1 MDVAVRDIN
10 DDVPGNI
17 AGKQVNDGSAPTP
30 APTDPG
36 TDPGTDPDPGF
47 AGVGVGGTR

>member
-17 AGKQVNDGSAPTP
+17 AGKQVNDVTTTTTTTTP
-30 APTDPG
+30 AP
-36 TDPGTDPDPGF
+36 
-47 AGVGVGGTR
+47 